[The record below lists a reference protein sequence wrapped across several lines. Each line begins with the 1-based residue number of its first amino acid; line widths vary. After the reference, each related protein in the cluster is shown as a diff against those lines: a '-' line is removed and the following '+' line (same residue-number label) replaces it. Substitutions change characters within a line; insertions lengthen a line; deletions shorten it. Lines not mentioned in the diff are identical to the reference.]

1 MAESQVRLNYKYYPG
16 CALDGIQKAYRMST
30 EAVAKKLGITLNEMK
45 DWNCCGGPSVIA
57 VDEIKALALSAK
69 NLAMVQKETD
79 QLVTPCNTCFGTLK
93 KANNYMDYNKKIYDA
108 VNGALGEIGL
118 SYEPHSVT
126 VRHFVDILFNDYGVN
141 KLKSKVTR
149 PLTDIR
155 VVPFYGCHFSR
166 PFGEHD
172 DVENPQKMDE
182 LIKIT
187 GAEWVDFPMK
197 YTCCGATLNVSDK
210 NIGYRLLHEILRT
223 AKEVKADCIVTAC
236 PLCQTNL
243 EMFQRVAGNR
253 FGEKHKIP
261 VIYITQL
268 VGYSLGISSKD
279 LMLNKV
285 LVKPKV
291 ILAKK

>member
-1 MAESQVRLNYKYYPG
+1 MAEVKGRLKYTYYPG
-16 CALDGIQKAYRMST
+16 CALDGIQQAYRMST
-30 EAVAKKLGITLNEMK
+30 EAVARELGITLTEME

-57 VDEIKALALSAK
+57 IDETKALALSAR
-69 NLAMVQKETD
+69 NLAMVKSKSD
-79 QLVTPCNTCFGTLK
+79 QVVTPCNTCFGTLK
-93 KANNYMDYNKKIYDA
+93 KANNYMDYNEKIYNA

-118 SYEPHSVT
+118 NYEPNSVR
-126 VRHFVDILFNDYGVN
+126 VRHFVDVLFNDYGIEN
-141 KLKSKVTR
+141 IEAKVKR

-155 VVPFYGCHFSR
+155 IVPFYGCHFSR

-172 DVENPQKMDE
+172 DVENPKKMDE
-182 LIKIT
+182 LIKAT
-187 GAEWVDFPMK
+187 GAKWVDFPMK

-253 FGEKHKIP
+253 FGDKHKMPIL
-261 VIYITQL
+261 YITQV
-268 VGYSLGISSKD
+268 VGYSLGISAKD
-279 LMLNKV
+279 LMLNKA
-285 LVKPKV
+285 LIKPK
-291 ILAKK
+291 ILLERK